1 MKHFFYISSLLV
13 FFSCTENKKLNF
25 SGDWKLVSMYQD
37 NSPISIEHLNAKT
50 TSFKSDNLVFYF
62 NRLMRY
68 EILNDSVFFYVEESN
83 EIARKFKYKIEN
95 DVMSLTYLRKVK
107 IDSVNTKKIIYESNW
122 KKIK

>member
-1 MKHFFYISSLLV
+1 MKKFFYIISLLV
-13 FFSCTENKKLNF
+13 FYSCSESKKLNF

-68 EILNDSVFFYVEESN
+68 EILNDSVFF
-83 EIARKFKYKIEN
+83 
-95 DVMSLTYLRKVK
+95 LC
-107 IDSVNTKKIIYESNW
+107 
-122 KKIK
+122 